1 MLKLSTQQLMT
12 FLKGAN
18 TLLYNHLELFRHT
31 YHELF
36 KRLIIHLTEL
46 LSRGT
51 GQYIYA
57 YLCMLLLLLLSC
69 FSSVQFSHS
78 ELFVTP

>member
-1 MLKLSTQQLMT
+1 MT

-18 TLLYNHLELFRHT
+18 TLLCNHLELFRHT

-36 KRLIIHLTEL
+36 RRLIIHLTKL
-46 LSRGT
+46 LSRET

-57 YLCMLLLLLLSC
+57 YLFMLQLLLSR
-69 FSSVQFSHS
+69 FSCV
-78 ELFVTP
+78 

>member
-31 YHELF
+31 YCELF
-36 KRLIIHLTEL
+36 KRLIVHLTEL

-57 YLCMLLLLLLSC
+57 YVLYAAAAAKLLQ
-69 FSSVQFSHS
+69 FSSVQPLSY
-78 ELFVTP
+78 V